1 MPKCKKCGLEYSKKS
16 NNQKYCH
23 KCGIINRKEHSK
35 KYKKEWYIKNR
46 DRLLLKA
53 KKYIKDNKEIIK
65 LRNKTYYEKNKHKEE
80 FMIKIRNLTKKNY
93 QKNKMNIRLY
103 GRKYNV
109 KKRYNLGWEDYLG
122 LTKKCKICSFD
133 KIVDLHHIDGNKK
146 NNEKSNLMGL
156 CPNHHFL
163 IHKKGYTLKQLKEE
177 FKDGKI

>member
-1 MPKCKKCGLEYSKKS
+1 MVF
-16 NNQKYCH
+16 N
-23 KCGIINRKEHSK
+23 IKELVNK
-35 KYKKEWYIKNR
+35 NKEKIRKYKKEWYIKNR

-53 KKYIKDNKEIIK
+53 KNYIKNNKEIIE

-80 FMIKIRNLTKKNY
+80 FMIKIKNRTKKNKE
-93 QKNKMNIRLY
+93 KNREHTNLY

-109 KKRYNLGWEDYLG
+109 KKRYNLEWNDYLG
-122 LTKKCKICSFD
+122 LTKKCKICSFN

-146 NNEKSNLMGL
+146 NNKKSNLMGL

-177 FKDGKI
+177 FKNEKI